1 MMTAR
6 TEVEQVENEEKK
18 IYKIDLDTRV
28 VMVPAGEVIGVY
40 HDKDVNRLTF
50 EVPGIYKGIDLT
62 GYQISINYMNEEEQK
77 DVYLVEDMLVTMNM
91 NNKPESIQFSWL
103 VGATACAMPGTVG
116 FTVCFKKLDSE
127 GNILNEI
134 NTKLTKMKVLE
145 GCEAVEDEIEE
156 RYMTDLAGQLYKE
169 LDKVK
174 KRGSDVKKRLAAVI
188 TEKGVETASGDGWD
202 VVIGNAEK
210 IPTGGYVVPA
220 QAISANGAHGEEN
233 IVLAQAISANVYL
246 GDKEATI

>member
-1 MMTAR
+1 M
-6 TEVEQVENEEKK
+6 ESNKV
-18 IYKIDLDTRV
+18 YKIDLDTRAV
-28 VMVPAGEVIGVY
+28 QVPAGEVIGVY

-62 GYQISINYMNEEEQK
+62 NYQISINYMNEEEQK

-103 VGATACAMPGTVG
+103 VGATACAVPGNVG

-127 GNILNEI
+127 GNIINEI
-134 NTKLTKMKVLE
+134 NTKLTRMKVLE

-169 LDKVK
+169 LDEVK
-174 KRGSDVKKRLAAVI
+174 KSVSDGKSKVASAI
-188 TEKGVETASGDGWD
+188 TDKGVAT
-202 VVIGNAEK
+202 
-210 IPTGGYVVPA
+210 
-220 QAISANGAHGEEN
+220 
-233 IVLAQAISANVYL
+233 
-246 GDKEATI
+246 EATDTFDVMTGNIGKIQTGMNIGRVLESTMTTSGSNIKSIITHQAVL

>member
-1 MMTAR
+1 M
-6 TEVEQVENEEKK
+6 ENEEKK

-210 IPTGGYVVPA
+210 IPTGGYVVPV

>member
-1 MMTAR
+1 M
-6 TEVEQVENEEKK
+6 ENEEKK

-62 GYQISINYMNEEEQK
+62 GYQISINYMNEKEQK